1 MQNIY
6 RLVEPR
12 KSPRPILVTSP
23 HSGSFYP
30 PSLLSQSR
38 LALEDLRRLEDCFVD
53 ELWDFSPQQGATL
66 LALDYARAYI
76 DVNRDALELDPE
88 MFRAP
93 LPIRAHTSS
102 AKLRA
107 GLGAIPRQARPG
119 RDIYAEKIPFTDAL
133 QRIDGVYRPYHR
145 QLESSIRKHID
156 KFGTCLLLDC
166 HSMPSEA
173 AEQLDAEKFLDVVLG
188 NHHGQSCSEQV
199 MQTVESAFVAA
210 GFTVKRNDPYAG
222 GYVTRHYGKPQAQ
235 VHAVQIEINRAL
247 YMNEDDFTKSNDF
260 LLLRE
265 KLSSIL
271 KIVSEEIL
279 AIFARSQN
287 LLAAE

>member
-23 HSGSFYP
+23 HSGNFYP

-53 ELWDFSPQQGATL
+53 ELWDFSPQHGATF

-76 DVNRDALELDPE
+76 DVNRDALELDPD

-93 LPIRAHTSS
+93 LPIRAYTGS

-156 KFGTCLLLDC
+156 RFGTCLLLDC

-173 AEQLDAEKFLDVVLG
+173 AERLETNRSLDVVLG
-188 NHHGQSCSEQV
+188 NHHGQSCDEQF
-199 MQTVESAFVAA
+199 MQTVESAFIAA

-222 GYVTRHYGKPQAQ
+222 GYVTRHYGKPKAQ
-235 VHAVQIEINRAL
+235 VHAVQIEVNRAL
-247 YMNEDDFTKSNDF
+247 YMNEDDYTKTSDF
-260 LLLRE
+260 FLMRE
-265 KLSSIL
+265 KLSCVL
-271 KIVSEEIL
+271 E
-279 AIFARSQN
+279 AISQDIAAIPAYTQS
-287 LLAAE
+287 LMAAE